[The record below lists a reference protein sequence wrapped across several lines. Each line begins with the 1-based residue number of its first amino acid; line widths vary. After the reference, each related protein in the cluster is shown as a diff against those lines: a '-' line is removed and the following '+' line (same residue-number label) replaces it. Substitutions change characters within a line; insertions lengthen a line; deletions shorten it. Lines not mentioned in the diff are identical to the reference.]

1 MVTSVVTER
10 PATPTTGAGRAPW
23 TTRLWHSGVLF
34 VAPFLLVFA
43 VFLVWPI
50 ISGFVMGLTDASLNG
65 RPASFVGFA
74 NYAEAF
80 ADPEVWR
87 TLWHTLVFTVLT
99 AIPMVVLPLAVALLT
114 NLGFPGQWLWRMSF
128 FAPFLLPVTVVTIF
142 WGWMYHADFGL
153 ANAGLEAI
161 GLDRVAWLQD
171 ERFAMLSVAITTV
184 WWTLGFNY
192 LLYLAAL
199 QDIPQHLYEAAAI
212 DGANSWRALWSIT
225 LPMLGRITGLIA
237 VLQLIASLKVFDQIY
252 LLTRGGPNGSTR
264 PVLLYVYD
272 IGFSGFRLGYAAA
285 ISYLVFALIVV
296 LSIGQLKL
304 FSRGDAGS

>member
-1 MVTSVVTER
+1 MASVALDKSVAQ
-10 PATPTTGAGRAPW
+10 PPW
-23 TTRLWHSGVLF
+23 YSRLWNSGSLF
-34 VAPFLLVFA
+34 VVPFMVVFA
-43 VFLVWPI
+43 LFLVWPI
-50 ISGFVMGLTDASLNG
+50 ISGFGMSFTDASLND
-65 RPASFVGFA
+65 RPVQFVGLA
-74 NYAEAF
+74 NYVEALG
-80 ADPEVWR
+80 DPAAWE
-87 TLWHTLVFTVLT
+87 TLWNTVWFTILT
-99 AIPMVVLPLAVALLT
+99 TVPMIVIPLLFALLT

-153 ANAGLEAI
+153 ANAFLEGI

-171 ERFAMLSVAITTV
+171 EQYAMLSVAITTV

-212 DGANSWRALWSIT
+212 DGAGGWRQLWSIT

-252 LLTRGGPNGSTR
+252 LMTRGGPNGATR

-285 ISYLVFALIVV
+285 ISYLVFAVIVI
-296 LSIGQLKL
+296 LSLGQLKL
-304 FSRGDAGS
+304 FSRSSDR

>member
-1 MVTSVVTER
+1 MASVALEKSAAR
-10 PATPTTGAGRAPW
+10 SPW
-23 TTRLWHSGVLF
+23 YSRLWNSGSLF
-34 VAPFLLVFA
+34 VVPFMVVFA
-43 VFLVWPI
+43 LFLVWPI
-50 ISGFVMGLTDASLNG
+50 ISGFGMSFTDASLND
-65 RPASFVGFA
+65 RPVQFVGLA
-74 NYAEAF
+74 NYVEALG
-80 ADPEVWR
+80 DPAAWE
-87 TLWHTLVFTVLT
+87 TLWNTVWFTILT
-99 AIPMVVLPLAVALLT
+99 TVPMIVIPLLFALLT

-153 ANAGLEAI
+153 ANAFLEGI

-171 ERFAMLSVAITTV
+171 EKYAMFSVAITTV

-212 DGANSWRALWSIT
+212 DDAGGWRQLWSIT

-252 LLTRGGPNGSTR
+252 LMTRGGPNGATR

-285 ISYLVFALIVV
+285 ISYLVFAVIVI
-296 LSIGQLKL
+296 LSLGQLKL
-304 FSRGDAGS
+304 FSRSSDR

>member
-1 MVTSVVTER
+1 MTSAVVEKENPPKSVVTA
-10 PATPTTGAGRAPW
+10 PPPW
-23 TTRLWHSGVLF
+23 TTRVWHSGALF

-50 ISGFVMGLTDASLNG
+50 ISGFVMGFTDASLNG
-65 RPASFVGFA
+65 RPAAFVGLA

-80 ADPEVWR
+80 GDPEVWR
-87 TLWHTLVFTVLT
+87 TLWHTVVFTLITTV
-99 AIPMVVLPLAVALLT
+99 PMVVIPLALALLT
-114 NLGFPGQWLWRMSF
+114 NLGFPGQWLYRMSF

-153 ANAGLEAI
+153 ANAALEAI
-161 GLDRVAWLQD
+161 GLDRVPWLQD

-212 DGANSWRALWSIT
+212 DGAGEWRSMWSIT

-252 LLTRGGPNGSTR
+252 LLTRGGPNGATR

-285 ISYLVFALIVV
+285 ISYLVFAVIVI

-304 FSRGDAGS
+304 FSRNSD

>member
-1 MVTSVVTER
+1 MTSAALEQEI
-10 PATPTTGAGRAPW
+10 PAAGGGRAPW

-34 VAPFLLVFA
+34 VVPFLLVFA
-43 VFLVWPI
+43 IFLVWPI
-50 ISGFVMGLTDASLNG
+50 ISGFVMGFTDASLNG
-65 RPASFVGFA
+65 RPASFVGFG
-74 NYAEAF
+74 NYVEAF
-80 ADPEVWR
+80 GDPEVWR
-87 TLWHTLVFTVLT
+87 TLWHTVLFTLIT
-99 AIPMVVLPLAVALLT
+99 TLPMVVIPLGAALLT
-114 NLGFPGQWLWRMSF
+114 NLGFPGQWLYRMSF

-153 ANAGLEAI
+153 LNAAMEAI
-161 GLDRVAWLQD
+161 GLDRVPWLQD
-171 ERFAMLSVAITTV
+171 ERYAMLSVAVTTV

-212 DGANSWRALWSIT
+212 DGAGAWRSMWSIT

-272 IGFSGFRLGYAAA
+272 VGFSGFRLGYAAA
-285 ISYLVFALIVV
+285 ISYLVFAVIVI
-296 LSIGQLKL
+296 LSLGQLKL
-304 FSRGDAGS
+304 FSRGSD

>member
-1 MVTSVVTER
+1 MTSAVVEKETPPKSVVTA
-10 PATPTTGAGRAPW
+10 PPPW
-23 TTRLWHSGVLF
+23 TTRVWHSGVLF

-50 ISGFVMGLTDASLNG
+50 ISGFFMGFTDASLNG
-65 RPASFVGFA
+65 RPAAFVGLA
-74 NYAEAF
+74 NYSEAF
-80 ADPEVWR
+80 TDPEVWR
-87 TLWHTLVFTVLT
+87 TLWHTVLFTLITTV
-99 AIPMVVLPLAVALLT
+99 PMVVIPLALALLT
-114 NLGFPGQWLWRMSF
+114 NLGFPGQWLYRMSF

-153 ANAGLEAI
+153 ANAALEAI
-161 GLDRVAWLQD
+161 GLDRVPWLQD

-212 DGANSWRALWSIT
+212 DGAGEWRSMWSIT

-252 LLTRGGPNGSTR
+252 LLTRGGPNGATR

-285 ISYLVFALIVV
+285 ISYLVFAVIVI

-304 FSRGDAGS
+304 FSRNSD

>member
-1 MVTSVVTER
+1 M
-10 PATPTTGAGRAPW
+10 ATVALDKSAARSPW
-23 TTRLWHSGVLF
+23 HSRLWNSGSLF
-34 VAPFLLVFA
+34 VAPFLVVFA
-43 VFLVWPI
+43 LFLVWPI
-50 ISGFVMGLTDASLNG
+50 ISGFVMSFTDASLND
-65 RPASFVGFA
+65 RPVEFVGLA
-74 NYAEAF
+74 NYVEALG
-80 ADPEVWR
+80 DPAAWE
-87 TLWHTLVFTVLT
+87 TLWNTVWFTVLT
-99 AIPMVVLPLAVALLT
+99 TVPMIVIPLLFALLT

-153 ANAGLEAI
+153 ANAFLEGI

-171 ERFAMLSVAITTV
+171 EKYAMLSVAITTV

-199 QDIPQHLYEAAAI
+199 QDIPQHLYEAASI
-212 DGANSWRALWSIT
+212 DGAGGWRQLWSIT

-252 LLTRGGPNGSTR
+252 LMTRGGPNGATR

-272 IGFSGFRLGYAAA
+272 VGFSGFRLGYAAA
-285 ISYLVFALIVV
+285 ISYLVFAVIVI
-296 LSIGQLKL
+296 LSLGQLKL
-304 FSRGDAGS
+304 FSRSSDR